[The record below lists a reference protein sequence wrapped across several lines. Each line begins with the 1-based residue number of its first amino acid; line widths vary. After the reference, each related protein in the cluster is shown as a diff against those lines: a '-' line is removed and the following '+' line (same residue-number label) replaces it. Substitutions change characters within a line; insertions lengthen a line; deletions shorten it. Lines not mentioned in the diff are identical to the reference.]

1 MPALPPIPSWQA
13 IHPLIVHF
21 PIALLLVAPLFI
33 AIGAAR
39 KPERS
44 FPFLLAGL
52 ILMTLGTVSAFA
64 AVWSGEASGPIAES
78 APRVKAVLERH
89 EELAEN
95 TEVVFSALTFVFA
108 AILFVPRLLKREPA
122 RTISTVLPLV
132 FLVLYATGAVSLA
145 NAAHEGGRLVHEL
158 GVRAPMQAGAAA
170 PVTAGRE

>member
-1 MPALPPIPSWQA
+1 MPALPPMPGWQA

-44 FPFLLAGL
+44 FPFLLSAL
-52 ILMTLGTVSAFA
+52 ILMALGTASIFA
-64 AVWSGEASGPIAES
+64 AVWSGEASGPLAGS
-78 APRVKAVLERH
+78 AAQAKAVLERH

-95 TEVVFSALTFVFA
+95 TAVVFSALTFVFA
-108 AILFVPRLLKREPA
+108 AILFVPRLLKREPVRA
-122 RTISTVLPLV
+122 ISTFLPVV
-132 FLVLYATGAVSLA
+132 FLVLYATGAISLA

-158 GVRAPMQAGAAA
+158 GVRAPMQPGAAA
-170 PVTAGRE
+170 RVAAGRE